1 MGTQDNILPICHAG
15 SLGGPFKELNN
26 VFAQLYPDVTIIDE
40 PGGSASLV
48 RDVIK
53 GKECGILASADYA
66 LIPKLMFP
74 DFTDWCLI
82 FAGSEIVLRYSGISN
97 CQDEINASNWYE
109 ILQRDGVN
117 LWHLGADGDPGGYRA
132 LMVLQLAEKYYRI
145 PGFYKKMMSGQ
156 NRKVISNQSDF
167 QNSRFGYM
175 LSYRLNMGQG
185 DFKSIVLPD
194 EINLSNDKMAEYYRQ
209 ASVTITGHKPG
220 EKVELYGEPI
230 KFGLTIP
237 RSFTN
242 QGLALQW
249 LKLLLSDSGRAILK
263 RAGLIPL
270 KPSVIKSSEMQAG
283 ELKIFS
289 EILI

>member
-1 MGTQDNILPICHAG
+1 
-15 SLGGPFKELNN
+15 

-220 EKVELYGEPI
+220 EKLSFMESRLSSVLPYPGVLPI
-230 KFGLTIP
+230 RVWRCNG
-237 RSFTN
+237 
-242 QGLALQW
+242 
-249 LKLLLSDSGRAILK
+249 
-263 RAGLIPL
+263 
-270 KPSVIKSSEMQAG
+270 SSCC
-283 ELKIFS
+283 
-289 EILI
+289 